1 MLFDLLRGIVLG
13 AVQGLAEFFPVSS
26 SGHLILVP
34 VLFGWPDQGLAFD
47 TVLHLGTLCA
57 LLWYFREDLISLTRS
72 AVGNGKD
79 AKEARGFGLKIIAA
93 TIPAAV
99 IALIAN
105 DWIEANLRSS
115 LVVALNLVVWGIV
128 LFAADRASEKGERL
142 NNLTAIS
149 WRQAL
154 VIGFAQPIAL
164 VPGTSRSGITISA
177 GLFTG
182 LSRTA
187 AARFSFLLSIP
198 ITALAGGHGLYEIT
212 KTGLPSG
219 GFVLLGAGFLSALL
233 FGSFAI
239 RFLLSFVAKRRYDG
253 FVIYRFILACVV
265 TILA

>member
-1 MLFDLLRGIVLG
+1 MSVVFDLLRGIVLG

-57 LLWYFREDLISLTRS
+57 LLWYFWADLKAMTLTL
-72 AVGNGKD
+72 ALK
-79 AKEARGFGLKIIAA
+79 GLVA
-93 TIPAAV
+93 TIPAAA

-115 LVVALNLVVWGIV
+115 MVVAFNLVAWGIV
-128 LFAADRASEKGERL
+128 LFAADRFSEKGKPESD
-142 NNLTAIS
+142 LTKLT
-149 WRQAL
+149 WKQAL
-154 VIGFAQPIAL
+154 AVGCAQPLAL
-164 VPGTSRSGITISA
+164 IPGTSRSGITISA
-177 GLFTG
+177 GLFSG
-182 LSRTA
+182 LSRA
-187 AARFSFLLSIP
+187 SAARFSFLISIP
-198 ITALAGGHGLYEIT
+198 ITALAGLHGVYEIT
-212 KTGLPSG
+212 KIGLPSG